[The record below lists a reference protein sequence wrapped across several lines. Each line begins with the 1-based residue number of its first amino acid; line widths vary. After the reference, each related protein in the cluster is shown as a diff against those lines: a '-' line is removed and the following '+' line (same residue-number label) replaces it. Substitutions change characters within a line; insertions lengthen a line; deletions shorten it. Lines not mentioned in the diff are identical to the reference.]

1 MWDNY
6 PEIKAELLAFEEY
19 LAEKLSSKNEFL
31 RTACRSAVLSGG
43 KRLRPAFTIIT
54 AMSGN
59 YRREVVFP
67 AAASVEILHTATL
80 IHDDI
85 IDCARTRRGKPTIS
99 EKHGIN
105 LAVYTGDYLLA
116 KSLRLLVETGLKPER
131 LDALAR
137 AVSMICEGEIDQ
149 YLGKYEIASVHVYLK
164 RIMRKTG
171 ILFSAASLLGA
182 KAGDL
187 DERSLKLFARF
198 GLSFGTAF
206 QIKDDILDM
215 ESSERVEGKPVIN
228 DLKEG
233 IVTLP
238 VIYAVRNNPELRAEI
253 EGFFD
258 GKGDVREI
266 LHRVS
271 RSGGSKDSQALKRK
285 YVERCRKYLAQLPDS
300 IATRA
305 LAEIT
310 DWL

>member
-1 MWDNY
+1 LWDNY
-6 PEIKAELLAFEEY
+6 PEIKTELAAFEEY
-19 LAEKLSSKNEFL
+19 LAEKLSSHNDFL
-31 RTACRSAVLSGG
+31 QTACRNAVLSGG

-67 AAASVEILHTATL
+67 AAAAIEVLHTATL

-85 IDCARTRRGKPTIS
+85 IDCAKTRRGQLTVA

-116 KSLRLLVETGLKPER
+116 KALRLLVETRMKPER
-131 LDALAR
+131 LDMLAK
-137 AVSMICEGEIDQ
+137 AVSMLCEGEIDQ
-149 YLGKYEIASVHVYLK
+149 YLGKYEIASVHNYLK

-171 ILFSAASLLGA
+171 ILFSAACLLGA
-182 KAGDL
+182 KAGEL
-187 DERSLKLFARF
+187 DEDSIRLYGRF

-206 QIKDDILDM
+206 QIKDDLLDM

-238 VIYAVRNNPELRAEI
+238 VIYAVRNNPELRDEI
-253 EGFFD
+253 REFFD
-258 GKGDVREI
+258 GKGDVRQI
-266 LHRVS
+266 LNRVAS
-271 RSGGSKDSQALKRK
+271 AGGPRDSQALKQK
-285 YVERCRKYLAQLPDS
+285 YVERCRKYLSQLPDN

-305 LAEIT
+305 LREVAER
-310 DWL
+310 L

>member
-1 MWDNY
+1 
-6 PEIKAELLAFEEY
+6 
-19 LAEKLSSKNEFL
+19 
-31 RTACRSAVLSGG
+31 
-43 KRLRPAFTIIT
+43 
-54 AMSGN
+54 
-59 YRREVVFP
+59 
-67 AAASVEILHTATL
+67 
-80 IHDDI
+80 
-85 IDCARTRRGKPTIS
+85 
-99 EKHGIN
+99 
-105 LAVYTGDYLLA
+105 YLLA

-131 LDALAR
+131 LDVLAR

-187 DERSLKLFARF
+187 DES
-198 GLSFGTAF
+198 AF
-206 QIKDDILDM
+206 QIKDDMLDM

-238 VIYAVRNNPELRAEI
+238 VIFAVRNNPELKGEI

-266 LHRVS
+266 LKQVS
-271 RSGGSKDSQALKRK
+271 SSGGPKDSQALKQK
-285 YVERCRKYLAQLPDS
+285 YVERCRKDLSLLPDS
-300 IATRA
+300 IAARA

-310 DWL
+310 EWL

>member
-1 MWDNY
+1 LWDNY